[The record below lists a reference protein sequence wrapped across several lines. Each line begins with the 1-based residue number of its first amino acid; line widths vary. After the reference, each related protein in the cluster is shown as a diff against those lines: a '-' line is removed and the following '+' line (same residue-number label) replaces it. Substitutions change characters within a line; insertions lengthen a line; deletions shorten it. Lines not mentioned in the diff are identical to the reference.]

1 MALGGDDE
9 DGAALS
15 AADFAAAMLRRD
27 DGGIGAVGAV
37 EVLCHDLYFR
47 DVIAQLASIRHNDAA
62 RGIFRGGG
70 DNIRAGRPG
79 GLFDKKKRRK
89 ILSDRGFI
97 AGSPHPEGAAAMSEA
112 ASRLRVTK
120 LGTLSVVQF
129 TDRKILDELSI
140 QEINEELMSLVDK
153 NDGARLLL
161 SFSNVD
167 HLASAAL
174 GMLISLNKRV
184 KEKKGLLKLSD
195 IKPQIYEIF
204 KITRLNKMFDI
215 HDTLEQA
222 RASL

>member
-1 MALGGDDE
+1 
-9 DGAALS
+9 
-15 AADFAAAMLRRD
+15 
-27 DGGIGAVGAV
+27 
-37 EVLCHDLYFR
+37 
-47 DVIAQLASIRHNDAA
+47 
-62 RGIFRGGG
+62 
-70 DNIRAGRPG
+70 
-79 GLFDKKKRRK
+79 
-89 ILSDRGFI
+89 
-97 AGSPHPEGAAAMSEA
+97 MSEA